1 MNEKRDKNANHRKM
15 SLFVEYTE
23 PKWRHLDMRALS
35 VDEFYLYLRS
45 EFSSQTHL
53 YSLSDECYTVIN

>member
-1 MNEKRDKNANHRKM
+1 M